1 MLITSINRIFASKTA
16 NIGYFIMDNNLFYI
30 VVGILAAI
38 LILLAGWFIYIRRE
52 NRKLDRKIRRHY
64 DNIVSR
70 KEEEKKK

>member
-1 MLITSINRIFASKTA
+1 
-16 NIGYFIMDNNLFYI
+16 MDNNLFYI

-52 NRKLDRKIRRHY
+52 NRKLDRKISRHY